1 MRLALIR
8 WALWVSLMVAATGLW
23 LLTGQPGAGLLAGG
37 LGSAA
42 VLFFVVDTER
52 ATGKTT
58 DRRRVAAQ

>member
-1 MRLALIR
+1 M
-8 WALWVSLMVAATGLW
+8 SLMVAATGLW

-52 ATGKTT
+52 ATGRTG